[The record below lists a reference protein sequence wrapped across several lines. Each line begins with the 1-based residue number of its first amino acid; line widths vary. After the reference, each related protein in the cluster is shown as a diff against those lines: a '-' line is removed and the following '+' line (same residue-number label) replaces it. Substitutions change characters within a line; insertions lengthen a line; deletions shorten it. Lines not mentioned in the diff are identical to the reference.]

1 MEAQISEKI
10 TANSIDEIASDVP
23 ESSAESSASD
33 YGDLHLIQFDESDVK
48 RISKEIENQHIFP
61 LTSTLTQVYQHDI
74 ESTLRPLLNSSI
86 KAHSRQLELICH
98 RGYEPLFNSLSQVTR
113 TTDKVHNL
121 AKTSKIINK
130 DLREL
135 VVHQRDATRPINLIA
150 KQRKNL
156 NDTVGSLETLMP
168 ILTEFSRV
176 VDYKNGQKQY
186 FALKTI
192 LKIEAKID
200 SLPENL
206 KNIDFVNTVQQK
218 LPEFKN
224 ELKIS
229 CREEIKD
236 WLEKV
241 NELTKNVRTLEEAKD
256 FADYG
261 GDDDQSFVPLYRAKN
276 VYETLEGLDEFSGD
290 FKKKRND
297 QRKFIVTLPNEALE
311 NGEVHENGE
320 NRKNGEKGEKENGE
334 HSEYSDTPIDTVNIS
349 EIEAYL
355 ARIASFFSIE
365 RTISQ
370 TVPIFCNQR
379 TLESHYRE
387 TINFGLLLNLELAMM
402 NISEVSKFQ
411 ALFLHICNFLHLEKD
426 HLPDE
431 LMFGIEKIK
440 EDIQE
445 KCEKKILDKVK
456 MGMIDILLKDSYAP
470 VRNGKAENNKDGE
483 IGKTGVQDEHNGHF
497 QNGVSDHDVSTI
509 SEISIKSD
517 TTIRSDATIKSDS
530 TITGQDITTNS
541 EEFKKFLRILREAKR
556 NFPSDTIKIPSR
568 SSIGFSEM
576 VPRICFKLVEC
587 LELIKNQP
595 SQPVTLKFDYFTNAS
610 ILAFKKCLENALEH
624 NKYEEKLQQIRPM
637 KQLYV
642 NMSYLSVYA
651 PIILKQE
658 FFDVHFNLEANYL
671 TDLLP
676 VKAWKDSVSK
686 VEFEA
691 GMKIDEWFD
700 NKLGELF
707 EMEVSDRNVR
717 TFIDIN
723 MNEIEVH
730 CDSRCK
736 EQRYNAVSQSLARKT
751 MEELVGEDGDV
762 FEDFVSEEDLEN
774 CLLEINKIKIW
785 LDTKQA
791 SFSEQAK
798 MSEYRFSEYLDKP
811 KQLIELCLNDK
822 WFDFITN
829 YGKNLKNQSQVT
841 KKMAIIMYK
850 RTLQHE
856 IKELGSGF
864 GRVRLG
870 QEDKEKMERWRMIG
884 EKLKNL

>member
-1 MEAQISEKI
+1 LPKTRVFLKMEAQISEKI
-10 TANSIDEIASDVP
+10 TPNSIDEIDSDVP
-23 ESSAESSASD
+23 DSAESLVSD
-33 YGDLHLIQFDESDVK
+33 PGDQLIQFDESDVK

-74 ESTLRPLLNSSI
+74 ESTLVPLLNSSI
-86 KAHSRQLELICH
+86 QSHSRQLELICH

-135 VVHQRDATRPINLIA
+135 VVHQRNATKPINLIA

-156 NDTVGSLETLMP
+156 NDTVDSLITLMP
-168 ILTEFSRV
+168 ILKEFSRV

-192 LKIEAKID
+192 LKIETKIE

-206 KNIDFVNTVQQK
+206 KNIDFVNTVKQK

-229 CREEIKD
+229 CREEIND

-241 NELTKNVRTLEEAKD
+241 NELTKNVRTLAEAKD

-261 GDDDQSFVPLYRAKN
+261 SDDDQSFVPLYRAKN

-311 NGEVHENGE
+311 NGEILENGRNSVEHLEHGE
-320 NRKNGEKGEKENGE
+320 N
-334 HSEYSDTPIDTVNIS
+334 SDTQIDTVNIS

-355 ARIASFFSIE
+355 ARIAAFFSIE

-411 ALFLHICNFLHLEKD
+411 ALFLHICNFLHLETP
-426 HLPDE
+426 PDE

-445 KCEKKILDKVK
+445 KCEKKILDKIK

-470 VRNGKAENNKDGE
+470 VRNEKDENAKNRHENG
-483 IGKTGVQDEHNGHF
+483 QNGHQHGH
-497 QNGVSDHDVSTI
+497 QNGHLNNSDLDISTI

-517 TTIRSDATIKSDS
+517 TTIKSDATIKSDS
-530 TITGQDITTNS
+530 TITPDITTNS

-576 VPRICFKLVEC
+576 IPRICFKLVEC

-624 NKYEEKLQQIRPM
+624 NKYEDKLQQIRPM

-658 FFDVHFNLEANYL
+658 FFDVHFNLEA
-671 TDLLP
+671 
-676 VKAWKDSVSK
+676 
-686 VEFEA
+686 
-691 GMKIDEWFD
+691 
-700 NKLGELF
+700 
-707 EMEVSDRNVR
+707 
-717 TFIDIN
+717 
-723 MNEIEVH
+723 
-730 CDSRCK
+730 
-736 EQRYNAVSQSLARKT
+736 
-751 MEELVGEDGDV
+751 
-762 FEDFVSEEDLEN
+762 
-774 CLLEINKIKIW
+774 
-785 LDTKQA
+785 
-791 SFSEQAK
+791 
-798 MSEYRFSEYLDKP
+798 
-811 KQLIELCLNDK
+811 
-822 WFDFITN
+822 
-829 YGKNLKNQSQVT
+829 
-841 KKMAIIMYK
+841 II
-850 RTLQHE
+850 
-856 IKELGSGF
+856 
-864 GRVRLG
+864 
-870 QEDKEKMERWRMIG
+870 
-884 EKLKNL
+884 